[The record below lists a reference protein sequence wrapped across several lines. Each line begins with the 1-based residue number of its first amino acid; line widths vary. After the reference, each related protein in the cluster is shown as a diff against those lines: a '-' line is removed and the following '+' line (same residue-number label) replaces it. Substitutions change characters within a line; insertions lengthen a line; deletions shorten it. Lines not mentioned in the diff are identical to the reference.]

1 MWQHDSILI
10 SPTLH
15 GFSIKRT
22 LLSTVGLP
30 NELDPISVSYY
41 CGWGKCNRDWCN
53 CKAFEGNDDL
63 CRNCGH
69 PYSEHYGY

>member
-1 MWQHDSILI
+1 MPQYYSLIASHTFIFPPADDLNLEDS
-10 SPTLH
+10 
-15 GFSIKRT
+15 
-22 LLSTVGLP
+22 
-30 NELDPISVSYY
+30 SVEYH

-63 CRNCGH
+63 CQNCGH

>member
-1 MWQHDSILI
+1 MCHHHSLLI
-10 SPTLH
+10 SNPANPT
-15 GFSIKRT
+15 SD
-22 LLSTVGLP
+22 LLIP
-30 NELDPISVSYY
+30 NEGSQLEIDSVEYH

-69 PYSEHYGY
+69 SYSEHYEF